1 MKGELSDQQGT
12 RASVDALQKATR
24 KAVIVYPVRAAPLRV
39 RDSSIRGDYAYVPER
54 QPTGTVNK
62 NADRC
67 RLTAGHMHLALR
79 PRVSLQHPRRARPRR
94 DRHDHRE
101 PRIGEDMEHWLADSR
116 VPCPVKCPSCRASTA
131 VSGEICTLIRR
142 RTLCLRARF
151 PFSPKRRLFGLTVI
165 HRRLFFHAASFVAAL
180 VTTPSSCHPY
190 RRPFWRSAPSVPLR
204 TSPPPL

>member
-1 MKGELSDQQGT
+1 
-12 RASVDALQKATR
+12 
-24 KAVIVYPVRAAPLRV
+24 
-39 RDSSIRGDYAYVPER
+39 
-54 QPTGTVNK
+54 
-62 NADRC
+62 
-67 RLTAGHMHLALR
+67 MHLALR

-165 HRRLFFHAASFVAAL
+165 HRRLFFPCRQLRCRPCDDAILLPPISQAFLAERSFSPAPYESPAL
-180 VTTPSSCHPY
+180 VKLRRPARSLFCIPPCGWTRGASSAVLAHRVPCRRLSALRSVQHLFRPSSSLVSH
-190 RRPFWRSAPSVPLR
+190 VPRYLVV
-204 TSPPPL
+204 P